1 MFMPAV
7 CRTRIYRGSDLPSV
21 IIIARSAATKQSRS
35 RSARPARDCFAALA
49 MTPWGMTRFV
59 PTSIDELRDAVAGA
73 LAAEEPLE
81 LLGGGTKRGL
91 GRPLQTAHTLDLSR
105 LSGIRDY
112 APSELVLTAGAATP
126 LAEIELALAEAG
138 QMLAF
143 EPPDWRGFLGVP
155 DEESTGPT
163 LGGVLACNLSG
174 PRRIKAGAAR
184 DHFLGFQAVSGRAEI
199 FKAGGKVVKNVTGY
213 DLPKLMAGSYGTLA
227 ALEEVTVKVLPQPE
241 TVATVLFAGLAPGA
255 AGRLMAAALGSP
267 HEVSGAAYL
276 PAGTTMPLTL
286 SIRPGTAA
294 LRVEGPAPSVAFRR
308 DALLREHR
316 ESGAASTLDASGS
329 LAFWRA
335 IGEVAPLSA
344 LGERAVWRISVAP
357 ARGAAIGEA
366 VARSLD
372 AVWYLDWG
380 GGLLWL
386 AVAERE
392 DAGGQVIRA
401 AIRGTIRGHDGHG
414 TGHATLVKASPAL
427 RRGAPVFEPQPPPLA
442 ALSRSEERR

>member
-1 MFMPAV
+1 
-7 CRTRIYRGSDLPSV
+7 
-21 IIIARSAATKQSRS
+21 
-35 RSARPARDCFAALA
+35 
-49 MTPWGMTRFV
+49 
-59 PTSIDELRDAVAGA
+59 
-73 LAAEEPLE
+73 
-81 LLGGGTKRGL
+81 
-91 GRPLQTAHTLDLSR
+91 
-105 LSGIRDY
+105 
-112 APSELVLTAGAATP
+112 
-126 LAEIELALAEAG
+126 
-138 QMLAF
+138 
-143 EPPDWRGFLGVP
+143 
-155 DEESTGPT
+155 
-163 LGGVLACNLSG
+163 
-174 PRRIKAGAAR
+174 
-184 DHFLGFQAVSGRAEI
+184 
-199 FKAGGKVVKNVTGY
+199 
-213 DLPKLMAGSYGTLA
+213 
-227 ALEEVTVKVLPQPE
+227 
-241 TVATVLFAGLAPGA
+241 
-255 AGRLMAAALGSP
+255 MAAALGSP

-294 LRVEGPAPSVAFRR
+294 FRVEGPVPSVAFRR

-386 AVAERE
+386 ATAEQG
-392 DAGGQVIRA
+392 DAGAQVIRA

-427 RRGAPVFEPQPPPLA
+427 RRGVPVFEPQPPPLA
-442 ALSRSEERR
+442 ALSQRVKDAFDPRHILNPGRMVPTEPGGS